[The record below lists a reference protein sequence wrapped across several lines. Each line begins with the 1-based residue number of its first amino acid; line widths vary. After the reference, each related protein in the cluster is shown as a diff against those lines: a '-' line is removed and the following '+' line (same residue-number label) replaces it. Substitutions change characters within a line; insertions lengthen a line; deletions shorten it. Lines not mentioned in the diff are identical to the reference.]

1 MCWSRQGTSIKAITI
16 ANYSWGTLRQ
26 KFEMDLQFGVQ
37 DCKVECIELAVQSEV
52 PMPNSTLLQKQE
64 EGL

>member
-1 MCWSRQGTSIKAITI
+1 MCWSCQGTSIKAITI
-16 ANYSWGTLRQ
+16 ANYTWGTLRQ

-37 DCKVECIELAVQSEV
+37 DCKVECIELAEESKV

>member
-1 MCWSRQGTSIKAITI
+1 MCWSCQGTSIKGITI
-16 ANYSWGTLRQ
+16 ANYSWGTVRQ

-37 DCKVECIELAVQSEV
+37 DHKVECIELAVESEV
-52 PMPNSTLLQKQE
+52 PIPNSTLLQKQE